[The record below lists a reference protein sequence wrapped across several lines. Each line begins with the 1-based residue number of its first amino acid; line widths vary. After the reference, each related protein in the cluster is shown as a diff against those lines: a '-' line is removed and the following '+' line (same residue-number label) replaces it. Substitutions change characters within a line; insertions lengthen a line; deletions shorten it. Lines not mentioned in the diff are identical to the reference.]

1 MQRKAM
7 LKQAEGAGKI
17 QGRIGSA
24 LAVIPMSP
32 NQWTLLSLLVALAA
46 GAVIALR
53 QDLGIGLIL
62 FAIAALLDMVDGAV
76 ARARKETS
84 AFGGFMDG
92 VVDRFVE
99 AIFLF
104 SFMFYP
110 LPVILVDP
118 KIWLAALV
126 FLGTCMPSF
135 IRAYADHKGVI
146 TRERA
151 LALGGLFERSERL
164 GLVIIGLAA
173 GLLVSMQFFVYA
185 IILACA
191 LSLVTIIQRLAAIAR
206 HD

>member
-1 MQRKAM
+1 M
-7 LKQAEGAGKI
+7 LKQAKGPRKI
-17 QGRIGSA
+17 QEGIGEA
-24 LAVIPMSP
+24 LAAMPLTP
-32 NQWTLLSLLVALAA
+32 NQWTLLSVMAALAA
-46 GAVIALR
+46 GLLIAVR
-53 QDLGIGLIL
+53 QDLGLGIIL

-84 AFGGFMDG
+84 ALGGFLDG
-92 VVDRFVE
+92 VADRFVE

-110 LPVILVDP
+110 LPIILIDP

-135 IRAYADHKGVI
+135 IRAYADHKGVV

-173 GLLVSMQFFVYA
+173 GLLLSMGFFVYA
-185 IILACA
+185 VILACA
-191 LSLVTIIQRLAAIAR
+191 LSLVTIIQRLAAIAQPKV
-206 HD
+206 